1 MKKPLFLVPLLAL
14 LLSACSSSSSYFS
27 AFTAEGSQ
35 TQYKQTGTVHIKDDE
50 NAVSLYVNAASPAA
64 ITLTG
69 KLSSSSGDPSLIC
82 QYPDGAMYLIA
93 DSRTTSLDTEIP
105 LQAGLNQIR
114 FDGSDSVLD
123 FELVYTGLNSPEILG
138 YGQSQSEAETVPAD
152 AASISTGIPGSSST
166 ETDLHGSSSNLFT
179 KVSQPATLLEFQ
191 LEKETDITVFVAVDL
206 RNNGSGRFKAGV
218 FDVTLK
224 SEDYPD
230 AEILHHA
237 TADSSWGDFLW
248 TDHNLAKLT
257 LPKGSYQLILSKVSG
272 KNYALRLDTAVYPT
286 DPPQ

>member
-1 MKKPLFLVPLLAL
+1 MTAQYNRDPRRFHYEKPLFLVPLLAL

-105 LQAGLNQIR
+105 LQAGLNRIR

-191 LEKETDITVFVAVDL
+191 LEKRRTSPSLSPQICVTTAPGALKPVSLTSPSGAKATRTPRSSITPPRTAP
-206 RNNGSGRFKAGV
+206 GATSSGPTTTWQSSPFPKA
-218 FDVTLK
+218 
-224 SEDYPD
+224 
-230 AEILHHA
+230 A
-237 TADSSWGDFLW
+237 TS
-248 TDHNLAKLT
+248 
-257 LPKGSYQLILSKVSG
+257 
-272 KNYALRLDTAVYPT
+272 
-286 DPPQ
+286 